1 MNGIL
6 KDSFQ
11 VIPIFPVG
19 RAGSLFVQS
28 IFDDNKDFFTFPT
41 FNPIYSS
48 IPKTIK
54 TDKKSIKFFCLEFW
68 NKNQDIFDLEKG
80 YISDS
85 DLSNNNYNREN
96 IKDIKKIKIDKNFFH
111 LKFSEFL
118 KNLSLKQIQRK
129 NIFFIICKILNLKI
143 FGRSEFK
150 YLIYNGHN
158 QEDVKK
164 LINECNIKLSICL
177 TRNPI
182 SSWSSWKKI
191 LKNRHLFFRF
201 GKLSKFFLI
210 EYIYGY
216 VDIYNFLKKNIFK
229 KDYIIVDLIE
239 FHRNHKII
247 LNNILNKLEVDF
259 SNNFLKSTFYGIP
272 WFGNAADKKKL
283 KGFDINKKDSV
294 DGVSEDEIYLII
306 KFIINKFPSLN
317 YKSSKDINQKIS
329 FNFKKEFFFYFLQKN
344 FFNLKKF
351 RKKKYNFKRLF
362 RNLIN
367 YREFVINHKKK
378 FSIILQEMN

>member
-1 MNGIL
+1 M
-6 KDSFQ
+6 
-11 VIPIFPVG
+11 
-19 RAGSLFVQS
+19 
-28 IFDDNKDFFTFPT
+28 
-41 FNPIYSS
+41 
-48 IPKTIK
+48 
-54 TDKKSIKFFCLEFW
+54 
-68 NKNQDIFDLEKG
+68 
-80 YISDS
+80 
-85 DLSNNNYNREN
+85 
-96 IKDIKKIKIDKNFFH
+96 
-111 LKFSEFL
+111 
-118 KNLSLKQIQRK
+118 
-129 NIFFIICKILNLKI
+129 
-143 FGRSEFK
+143 
-150 YLIYNGHN
+150 
-158 QEDVKK
+158 
-164 LINECNIKLSICL
+164 INECNIKLSICL

-351 RKKKYNFKRLF
+351 RKKKYNF
-362 RNLIN
+362 
-367 YREFVINHKKK
+367 
-378 FSIILQEMN
+378 

>member
-1 MNGIL
+1 M
-6 KDSFQ
+6 
-11 VIPIFPVG
+11 
-19 RAGSLFVQS
+19 
-28 IFDDNKDFFTFPT
+28 
-41 FNPIYSS
+41 
-48 IPKTIK
+48 
-54 TDKKSIKFFCLEFW
+54 
-68 NKNQDIFDLEKG
+68 
-80 YISDS
+80 
-85 DLSNNNYNREN
+85 
-96 IKDIKKIKIDKNFFH
+96 
-111 LKFSEFL
+111 
-118 KNLSLKQIQRK
+118 
-129 NIFFIICKILNLKI
+129 
-143 FGRSEFK
+143 
-150 YLIYNGHN
+150 
-158 QEDVKK
+158 
-164 LINECNIKLSICL
+164 
-177 TRNPI
+177 
-182 SSWSSWKKI
+182 
-191 LKNRHLFFRF
+191 
-201 GKLSKFFLI
+201 
-210 EYIYGY
+210 
-216 VDIYNFLKKNIFK
+216 
-229 KDYIIVDLIE
+229 IE

-283 KGFDINKKDSV
+283 RGFDINKKDSV

-317 YKSSKDINQKIS
+317 YKSSKDINQKIN

>member
-1 MNGIL
+1 M
-6 KDSFQ
+6 
-11 VIPIFPVG
+11 
-19 RAGSLFVQS
+19 
-28 IFDDNKDFFTFPT
+28 
-41 FNPIYSS
+41 
-48 IPKTIK
+48 
-54 TDKKSIKFFCLEFW
+54 
-68 NKNQDIFDLEKG
+68 
-80 YISDS
+80 
-85 DLSNNNYNREN
+85 
-96 IKDIKKIKIDKNFFH
+96 
-111 LKFSEFL
+111 
-118 KNLSLKQIQRK
+118 
-129 NIFFIICKILNLKI
+129 
-143 FGRSEFK
+143 
-150 YLIYNGHN
+150 
-158 QEDVKK
+158 
-164 LINECNIKLSICL
+164 INECNIKLSICL

-329 FNFKKEFFFYFLQKN
+329 LISKKEFFLFFKK
-344 FFNLKKF
+344 FFNLKNLE
-351 RKKKYNFKRLF
+351 KKN
-362 RNLIN
+362 
-367 YREFVINHKKK
+367 
-378 FSIILQEMN
+378 IILKII